1 MTKET
6 ISKKIENY
14 GAQSFHLGDALIGA
28 GAVLLGLL
36 IFLWI
41 NYDPNTSKDALAQK
55 IELLEG
61 RVERLQQSNLDRISD
76 IGDVDLKVL
85 RLNNTL
91 RDLESDIKSYDSKLQ
106 ADANRDQFFDMVE
119 RLIERADRDGVVGQ

>member
-1 MTKET
+1 MVKQ
-6 ISKKIENY
+6 KIEQY
-14 GAQSFHLGDALIGA
+14 GAQPFHLGDALIGA

-41 NYDPNTSKDALAQK
+41 NYDPNTSKDTLASK

-61 RVERLQQSNLDRISD
+61 QVERLQQSNLDRISD

-85 RLNNTL
+85 RLSNNL
-91 RDLESDIKSYDSKLQ
+91 RDIESDVKLYDSKLK

-119 RLIERADRDGVVGQ
+119 RLIERADRDGVGQ

>member
-1 MTKET
+1 MVKQ
-6 ISKKIENY
+6 KIEQY
-14 GAQSFHLGDALIGA
+14 GAQPFHLGDAFIGA

-41 NYDPNTSKDALAQK
+41 NYDPNTSKDTLASK

-85 RLNNTL
+85 RLSNNL
-91 RDLESDIKSYDSKLQ
+91 RDIESDVKSYDSRLK

-119 RLIERADRDGVVGQ
+119 RLIERADRDGVGQ

>member
-1 MTKET
+1 MVKQ
-6 ISKKIENY
+6 KIEQY
-14 GAQSFHLGDALIGA
+14 GAQPFHLGDALIGA

-41 NYDPNTSKDALAQK
+41 NYDPNTSKDTLASK

-85 RLNNTL
+85 RLNNNL
-91 RDLESDIKSYDSKLQ
+91 RDLESDVKLYDSKLK

-119 RLIERADRDGVVGQ
+119 RLIERADRDGVGQ

>member
-1 MTKET
+1 MTTKT

-14 GAQSFHLGDALIGA
+14 GAQTFHLGDAFIGA

-41 NYDPNTSKDALAQK
+41 NYDPDTNKESMAFK

-61 RVERLQQSNLDRISD
+61 QVERLQQSNLDRISD
-76 IGDVDLKVL
+76 IGDVDLEVS
-85 RLNNTL
+85 RLSNNL
-91 RDLESDIKSYDSKLQ
+91 RDLKSDIKLYDSKLK

-119 RLIERADRDGVVGQ
+119 RLIERAERDRVGQ

>member
-6 ISKKIENY
+6 ISKRIENY
-14 GAQSFHLGDALIGA
+14 GAQTFHLGDAFIGA

-36 IFLWI
+36 IFLWF
-41 NYDPNTSKDALAQK
+41 NYDPDTNRESMAFK

-61 RVERLQQSNLDRISD
+61 QVERLQQSNLDRISD
-76 IGDVDLKVL
+76 IGDVDLEVS
-85 RLNNTL
+85 RLSNNL
-91 RDLESDIKSYDSKLQ
+91 RDLKSDIKLYDSKLK

-119 RLIERADRDGVVGQ
+119 RLIERAERDRVGQ